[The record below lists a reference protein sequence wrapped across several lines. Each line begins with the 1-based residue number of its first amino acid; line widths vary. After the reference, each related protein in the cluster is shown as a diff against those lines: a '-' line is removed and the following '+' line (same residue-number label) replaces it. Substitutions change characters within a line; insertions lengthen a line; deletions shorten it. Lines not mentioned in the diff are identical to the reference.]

1 MNTYCDH
8 SELLRLYLDGELSGS
23 DQEEFLLHVE
33 GCTICQEGMEEI
45 RAFSARLT
53 STKPFEAAPATLR
66 DRIAAKLMEEQSY
79 ASPGALRVIH
89 AIPARP
95 HQKLARNLGPIAA
108 LLCVSIGC
116 SLIIPQV
123 RAESKANSFVATAVD
138 THRALANEGAQLDIS
153 SDSPAIV
160 SAWFAG
166 RVSFPFRM
174 PNAGL
179 ASDDRAKYK
188 LRGGRL
194 VMFAGQRAAELSF
207 QMPGE
212 IVSVLIIPDKSARAM
227 GGEVTY
233 SDAIRLHS
241 MDRGS
246 LHVVTWE
253 NETLTYAL
261 ISTGFSRGR
270 NSCST
275 CHEGAADH
283 TQSRP
288 LSRSAERSSTNRS
301 STSGYFANA
310 APLPM
315 TK

>member
-1 MNTYCDH
+1 MNKSCEH
-8 SELLRLYLDGELSGS
+8 RELLQLYLDGELSGS
-23 DQEEFLLHVE
+23 DQEEFLRHVE
-33 GCTICQEGMEEI
+33 GCTSCQEDMQEI

-53 STKPFEAAPATLR
+53 STNPFEAAPATLR
-66 DRIAAKLMEEQSY
+66 ERIAAKLAENQSN
-79 ASPGALRVIH
+79 ASLSPSGVVRAM
-89 AIPARP
+89 PARP
-95 HQKLARNLGPIAA
+95 RQRLARTLGPIAA
-108 LLCVSIGC
+108 LLCVSIGG

-123 RAESKANSFVATAVD
+123 RAESKANSFVATAID
-138 THRALANEGAQLDIS
+138 THRALADEGAQLDVS
-153 SDSPAIV
+153 SDSPEVV

-174 PNAGL
+174 PNAGI
-179 ASDDRAKYK
+179 ASEDGAKYR

-212 IVSVLIIPDKSARAM
+212 IVSVLIIPDKSAKAR

-253 NETLTYAL
+253 NKTLTYAL
-261 ISTGFSRGR
+261 ISTGVSKGGR
-270 NSCST
+270 SCST

-283 TQSRP
+283 AR
-288 LSRSAERSSTNRS
+288 
-301 STSGYFANA
+301 STSLSISSKELLTAKTHTSSYFANA

-315 TK
+315 TR